1 MFSNLTFDEIND
13 LNDTVKSEPYE
24 TYFGKM
30 ELSDAEREQRIR
42 LAEQLENA
50 FVGVL
55 AYTFSMQQFDSV
67 QWDDIRIRF
76 ENAYLVTL
84 AGSIILNSKIQD
96 YVRDFAQNVA
106 TSTREHEADL
116 YYYTTDRA
124 MFMAENEANTSLNYR
139 QYYDAIESGR
149 TMKRWVDIRDRRER
163 ETHRMV
169 GGESIPIED
178 LFLVGTSLMAFPKDS
193 THGASGSEIVNCRC
207 SIQYY

>member
-1 MFSNLTFDEIND
+1 MFSNLTFDEINS
-13 LNDTVKSEPYE
+13 LNDVVRSEPYD
-24 TYFGKM
+24 TYFGEM
-30 ELSDAEREQRIR
+30 ELSDEEREQRIG

-67 QWDDIRIRF
+67 QWDDIRRRF
-76 ENAYLVTL
+76 EKAYLATL
-84 AGSIILNSKIQD
+84 AGTIILNSQIQD
-96 YVRDFAQNVA
+96 YIHDFAQDVSS
-106 TSTREHEADL
+106 STREHEADL

-124 MFMAENEANTSLNYR
+124 MFIAENEANTLLNYR

-149 TMKRWVDIRDRRER
+149 TMKRWIDIRDRRER
-163 ETHRMV
+163 ETHRRV
-169 GGESIPIED
+169 GGTSIPIGD

-193 THGASGSEIVNCRC
+193 AHGAAGSEIVNCRC